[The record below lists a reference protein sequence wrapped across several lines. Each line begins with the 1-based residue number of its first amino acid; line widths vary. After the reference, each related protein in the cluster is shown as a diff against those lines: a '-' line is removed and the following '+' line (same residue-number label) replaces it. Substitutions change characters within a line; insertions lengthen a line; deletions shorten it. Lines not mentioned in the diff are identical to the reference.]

1 MQRKG
6 SDPFFGERNEREKK
20 GKQLFKIKAKNVQNT
35 SPRHRGYMKTATRLL
50 DNFLN
55 MLVKN
60 EKLKLS
66 TQRSIQQLG
75 LPEGE
80 KYKTIN
86 AFVLSRDG

>member
-1 MQRKG
+1 
-6 SDPFFGERNEREKK
+6 
-20 GKQLFKIKAKNVQNT
+20 
-35 SPRHRGYMKTATRLL
+35 
-50 DNFLN
+50 
-55 MLVKN
+55 MLVQN